1 MTIQECYR
9 TLGGSFEE
17 VAGRIPSTDLIR
29 RFLAKFPDDTSF
41 SALSDAMRAGQPEE
55 AFRAAHTL
63 KGVSANLS
71 FSRLHASVEKLTE
84 LLRHQTQ
91 VMPEGADALFG
102 EVARD
107 YELTVDTIRAYLEAA
122 E

>member
-63 KGVSANLS
+63 KGVCANMRFTALKNSAS
-71 FSRLHASVEKLTE
+71 ELTE
-84 LLRHQTQ
+84 LLRLESDSVPAEAIPAMDRVTADYQTT
-91 VMPEGADALFG
+91 VGA
-102 EVARD
+102 
-107 YELTVDTIRAYLEAA
+107 IRAYIE
-122 E
+122 